1 MGENDKQGELEIRS
15 TTPENVP
22 LILDFIKGIAEYEKL
37 SHEVVATEET
47 LHDSLFGDKPCAE
60 CLLAFLGEA
69 PVAYAIYFH
78 NFSTFIGRRG
88 MYLEDLFVKPEYRA
102 RGIGKKLL
110 VHLAGLAKERKCGR
124 LEWMAIDW
132 NEPAIN
138 FYKHLGAAMKDEW
151 ELFRLDEAGIA
162 DVAAMK

>member
-1 MGENDKQGELEIRS
+1 MEDGDNQGELEIRF
-15 TTPENVP
+15 TKPDDVP
-22 LILDFIKGIAEYEKL
+22 LILDFIEGIAEYEKL

-47 LHDSLFGDKPCAE
+47 LRDSLFGERPCAE
-60 CLLAFLGEA
+60 CLLAFLGET
-69 PVAYAIYFH
+69 PVAYAIFFH

-88 MYLEDLFVKPEYRA
+88 LYLEDLFVKPEYRA

-110 VHLAGLAKERKCGR
+110 VYLAGLAKERKCGR
-124 LEWMAIDW
+124 FEWMAIDW

-162 DVAAMK
+162 SVAAMD